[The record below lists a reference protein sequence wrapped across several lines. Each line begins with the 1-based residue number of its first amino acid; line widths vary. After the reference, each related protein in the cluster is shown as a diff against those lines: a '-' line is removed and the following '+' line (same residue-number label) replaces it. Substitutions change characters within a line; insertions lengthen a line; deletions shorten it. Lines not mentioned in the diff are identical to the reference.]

1 MSNLAEKISSS
12 ELEVMKVLWEAEDA
26 LPLTDIRKTLQARFE
41 WSDPTVK
48 TLIRRLCDKEAVLQE
63 KRAEKQEKRNIF
75 YYSPRISQ
83 EEYNGWAAKDLVNRL
98 FKGSAKNLVAALVK
112 SDGLTEE
119 DIGEL
124 RNMFKVEE

>member
-1 MSNLAEKISSS
+1 MGNLAERISGS

-26 LPLTDIRKTLQARFE
+26 LSLTDIRTTLQKRFE

-48 TLIRRLCDKEAVLQE
+48 TLVRRLCEKDAVAQE
-63 KRAEKQEKRNIF
+63 KRKVF
-75 YYSPRISQ
+75 YYSPRITE
-83 EEYNGWAAKDLVNRL
+83 EEYNAWAAKDLVNRL
-98 FKGSAKNLVAALVK
+98 FKGSARNLVAALVR

-124 RNMFKVEE
+124 RRMFKVEE

>member
-1 MSNLAEKISSS
+1 MSNYAERISGS

-26 LPLTDIRKTLQARFE
+26 LPLTDIRTTLQSRFE

-48 TLIRRLCDKEAVLQE
+48 TLLRRLCEKDVVAQE
-63 KRAEKQEKRNIF
+63 KRKVF
-75 YYSPRISQ
+75 YYRPRIT
-83 EEYNGWAAKDLVNRL
+83 EEAYNAWAAKDLVDRL
-98 FKGSAKNLVAALVK
+98 FRGNARNLVAALVK

-124 RNMFKVEE
+124 RRMFKVEE

>member
-1 MSNLAEKISSS
+1 MSNLAEKISGS

-26 LPLTDIRKTLQARFE
+26 LPLTDIRTKLQSRFE

-48 TLIRRLCDKEAVLQE
+48 TLVRRLCEKDAVAQE
-63 KRAEKQEKRNIF
+63 KRKVF
-75 YYSPRISQ
+75 FYSPRITE
-83 EEYNGWAAKDLVNRL
+83 EEYNAWAAKDLVNRL
-98 FKGSAKNLVAALVK
+98 FKGSARNLVAALVK

-124 RNMFKVEE
+124 RRMFKVEE